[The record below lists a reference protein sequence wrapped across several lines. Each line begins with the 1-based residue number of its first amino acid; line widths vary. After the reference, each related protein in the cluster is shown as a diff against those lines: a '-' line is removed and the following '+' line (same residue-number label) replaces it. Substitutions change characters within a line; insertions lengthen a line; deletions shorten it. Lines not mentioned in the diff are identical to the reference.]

1 MQKKENVTKHNKIPY
16 KNPTIKWT
24 EFLVEDVVKTS
35 NPTEGDMTK
44 FIEWDEVWN

>member
-1 MQKKENVTKHNKIPY
+1 MQNKENVTKHSKIPY

-35 NPTEGDMTK
+35 NFTERETTK
-44 FIEWDEVWN
+44 FIEWDKGWN